1 MFKVYV
7 GKPFTNTMIFGPE
20 RSGRPYQMTND
31 RFSNILSTWV
41 TREIKFF
48 VFLSIYKNYFITPI
62 ISSLNSN
69 ERHFFWSPELSVCVI
84 YQKERSDPLLH
95 VNYEY
100 LSGWMTIYTGVRI
113 FIRVPKQINTCI
125 NNLIKH
131 YIWALR
137 IQGKYQRQYLLFF
150 SS

>member
-7 GKPFTNTMIFGPE
+7 GKPFTSTMIFGPE

-48 VFLSIYKNYFITPI
+48 VFLSISKNYFITPI

-69 ERHFFWSPELSVCVI
+69 ERHFFWSPEFSVCVI

-95 VNYEY
+95 VKLWIFVGMNDD
-100 LSGWMTIYTGVRI
+100 IYRSKDI
-113 FIRVPKQINTCI
+113 YSCSQADKYMYKQFN
-125 NNLIKH
+125 
-131 YIWALR
+131 
-137 IQGKYQRQYLLFF
+137 
-150 SS
+150 

>member
-7 GKPFTNTMIFGPE
+7 GKPFTSTMIFGPE

-48 VFLSIYKNYFITPI
+48 VFLSISKNYFITPI

-69 ERHFFWSPELSVCVI
+69 ERHFFLKPRIVCMCDLSKGKI
-84 YQKERSDPLLH
+84 WPLLH

-100 LSGWMTIYTGVRI
+100 LSGWMTIYTGVRL
-113 FIRVPKQINTCI
+113 FIRVPKQISTCI
-125 NNLIKH
+125 NNLVKH